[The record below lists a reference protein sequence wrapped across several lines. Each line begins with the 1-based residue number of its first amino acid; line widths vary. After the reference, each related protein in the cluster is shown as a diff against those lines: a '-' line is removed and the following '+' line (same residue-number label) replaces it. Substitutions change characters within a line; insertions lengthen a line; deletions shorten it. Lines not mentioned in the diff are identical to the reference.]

1 MDLFRKFKPVLL
13 FLMIFIFVS
22 LSSYNESGSSASDL
36 TVKKNSSLQS
46 DLQDNEVLFL
56 KNQNSKL
63 LNLMIISLLLLVIL
77 WFFSFYLVRIKGNW
91 KYREQLKKSKENEAE
106 LKSLLK
112 IYEEKFSRQKTEYDL
127 SKTELE
133 KSRKRYQNL
142 VDELHEGM
150 VIVDKDERIQFVNK
164 TGQKIYGR
172 SEKELIG
179 HCVGEFT
186 DNLTFHE
193 ILNQTELRKNGTS
206 SKYESIVY
214 RPNGERRIV
223 KISASPIFESKK
235 YQGSVGV
242 FIDITEQKRNETF
255 QELIFNISNAVNTST
270 DMDELYKKIHKDLG
284 VVIDTT
290 NFYIALYD
298 KNTNMISAPY
308 YVDVFKKVKPEPQMM
323 GNGLTAY
330 VIHTGRSL
338 YLTVEKREQL
348 VREGKIGNADW
359 KSKIWLGVP
368 LKIQEEVIG
377 ALAVQSYTSVDTF
390 SQKDLWIL
398 EFVSDQIAIA
408 ISKKR
413 AQQALTDSE
422 EFNRAIIENSPL
434 AISARDRKG
443 KLLVANNAWMK
454 IWNKSEADLEDD
466 YRERKQFQ
474 FNERDNYLEE
484 YRNEIRKIYQ
494 KGGDIYIPELRIG
507 KEQPS
512 VEKWISQYFYALKNA
527 KNEVDK
533 VIIITEDITH
543 RKMSEER
550 IKASLT
556 EKEILLKEVH
566 HRVKNN
572 MQIISS
578 MLNLQSNY
586 IEDPQALSLFKD
598 SQNRVKSMALIH
610 EKLYQSKNFEQ
621 IEFGQYITVLINYL
635 FRSFNVTGNQIKT
648 QIESQAVMLDI
659 TKAIPCGLIL
669 NELVSNS
676 LKHAFPNNR
685 EGNIYL
691 EFQKIGSDYEIR
703 YRDDGIGLPADFDF
717 RNTDSLGMQIV
728 NALIKQLHGDIR
740 LIIEQ
745 GTEFCLKFPEKT
757 EI

>member
-1 MDLFRKFKPVLL
+1 MRFKPVLL
-13 FLMIFIFVS
+13 VLILMIFISIS
-22 LSSYNESGSSASDL
+22 LSSDNEPGSSASDL
-36 TVKKNSSLQS
+36 AIEQTSSLHH
-46 DLQDNEVLFL
+46 DLQPNEILFL
-56 KNQNSKL
+56 KNQNSWLLKL
-63 LNLMIISLLLLVIL
+63 LIISLVLLVIL

-91 KYREQLKKSKENEAE
+91 KYREQLKKSKETEAE

-112 IYEEKFSRQKTEYDL
+112 IHEEKLSRQKIEYDL
-127 SKTELE
+127 SKAELY

-172 SEKELIG
+172 SEKELVG

-186 DNLTFHE
+186 DSLEFNE

-223 KISASPIFESKK
+223 KISASPIFENKK

-242 FIDITEQKRNETF
+242 FIDVTDQKRNETF

-298 KNTNMISAPY
+298 KKTNMISAPY
-308 YVDVFKKVKPEPQMM
+308 YVDVIKKEKPKPQMM

-330 VIHTGRSL
+330 VIHTGKSL
-338 YLTVEKREQL
+338 YLTVEKRDQL
-348 VREGKIGNADW
+348 VREGKIGAADW

-368 LKIQEEVIG
+368 LKIQDEVIG
-377 ALAVQSYTSVDTF
+377 ALAVQSYISADTF

-413 AQQALTDSE
+413 AEQALTDSE
-422 EFNRAIIENSPL
+422 QFNRAIIENSPL
-434 AISARDRKG
+434 AISARDNKG
-443 KLLVANNAWMK
+443 RLLVANKAWMK

-466 YRERKQFQ
+466 YRAREQFQ
-474 FNERDNYLEE
+474 FNERDDYLEE
-484 YRNEIRKIYQ
+484 YRNNIREIYQ
-494 KGGDIYIPELRIG
+494 NGGEIYISELRIG
-507 KEQPS
+507 KRQPS
-512 VEKWISQYFYALKNA
+512 AVKKWISQYFYALKSE
-527 KNEVDK
+527 KSEVDK
-533 VIIITEDITH
+533 VIIITEDITQ
-543 RKMSEER
+543 RKISEEK
-550 IKASLT
+550 IKASLI

-572 MQIISS
+572 MQVISS

-586 IEDPQALSLFKD
+586 IKDTKALSLFKD

-610 EKLYQSKNFEQ
+610 EKLYQSKNFDQ
-621 IEFGQYITVLINYL
+621 IDFEQYITVLINYL
-635 FRSFNVTGNQIKT
+635 FRSFNVAGNQIKT
-648 QIESQAVMLDI
+648 QIDSEAVMLDI

-685 EGNIYL
+685 EGNIHL
-691 EFQKIGSDYEIR
+691 EFKKVNSNFEIR
-703 YRDDGIGLPADFDF
+703 YEDDGIGLPPDFDF

-728 NALIKQLHGDIR
+728 NALVKQLHGDITFVVD
-740 LIIEQ
+740 Q
-745 GTEFCLKFPEKT
+745 GTEFRLKFPEKT